1 MQGIIDINIKSGD
14 NATDDLLQGI
24 MAAINKFMMNKVEQ
38 DIYKAFEQSE
48 NEVICLQ
55 QRTKEGIET
64 ARLNGKQIGGVTG
77 KKLIVKKA
85 IEAKEKIKR
94 YNKDF
99 EGTLNN
105 EETWKLAGIS
115 KMSFYKYKKEL
126 LAELAEQEE

>member
-1 MQGIIDINIKSGD
+1 M
-14 NATDDLLQGI
+14 
-24 MAAINKFMMNKVEQ
+24 
-38 DIYKAFEQSE
+38 
-48 NEVICLQ
+48 
-55 QRTKEGIET
+55 
-64 ARLNGKQIGGVTG
+64 TG